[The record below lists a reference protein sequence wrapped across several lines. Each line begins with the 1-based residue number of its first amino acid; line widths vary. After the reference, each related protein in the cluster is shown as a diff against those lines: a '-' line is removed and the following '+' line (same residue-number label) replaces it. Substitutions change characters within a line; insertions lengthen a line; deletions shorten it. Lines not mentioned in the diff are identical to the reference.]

1 MRLLVRD
8 SSLRSIVVDALER
21 GLTIKDAANL
31 AGVPA
36 FSIKNLLD
44 IWGKYCAFDDED
56 EAESYLM
63 SFAEA
68 DINASQELNRAIT
81 HRNMRWIEMGES
93 GGSPA
98 KSALWFLE
106 RRGGMEWAPP
116 KQQVESHVVQE
127 SRNLSLEESLNT
139 ALRSLGVD
147 SDALYQS
154 GDYWARLATA
164 SARGESLPV
173 LPMESEDDG

>member
-1 MRLLVRD
+1 MRILVRD
-8 SSLRSIVVDALER
+8 TALRHVVIDALER

-31 AGVPA
+31 AGISVSA
-36 FSIKNLLD
+36 IKGLMD
-44 IWGKYCAFDDED
+44 IWGKYLSFEEES

-63 SFAEA
+63 GFSEAE
-68 DINASQELNRAIT
+68 IKASQDLHKAIT

-98 KSALWFLE
+98 KSAMWFLE
-106 RRGGMEWAPP
+106 RRAGKDWAPP

-164 SARGESLPV
+164 SSQGQELPSLPS
-173 LPMESEDDG
+173 ESSDD